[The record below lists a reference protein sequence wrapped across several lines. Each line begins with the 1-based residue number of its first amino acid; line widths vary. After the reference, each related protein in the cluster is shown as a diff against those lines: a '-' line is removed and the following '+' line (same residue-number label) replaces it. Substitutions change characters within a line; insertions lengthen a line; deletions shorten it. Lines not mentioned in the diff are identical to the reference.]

1 MGRMADTLP
10 TVTSPE
16 ERGRVAVV
24 SKVVAEPVADFS
36 VPELLCQ
43 RVAEIPGGIQG
54 QHGCV
59 LLGVVGDQHLV
70 ASHACDV
77 VVVCHVTIVR
87 GQGCGFGEMVD
98 GPETG
103 TRWRFYGSASPIVV
117 STTKRGAG

>member
-1 MGRMADTLP
+1 MADTLP

-77 VVVCHVTIVR
+77 VVVCHVSIVR
-87 GQGCGFGEMVD
+87 GQGCGLGSMVD
-98 GPETG
+98 T
-103 TRWRFYGSASPIVV
+103 
-117 STTKRGAG
+117 